1 MYQLNQ
7 QPFKLIALINSIPRN
22 WKKRIKYDKK
32 KLKEI
37 SQASIQKLQNINK
50 PAKLFHR
57 NFMEN
62 IVTKSDKAE
71 SKWNI
76 LIGERINNETWNT
89 IYYTPHLAKKKET
102 KLKFIQ
108 MKILHRILPTNE
120 WLYKCRLT
128 NSKNCTFCQIYS
140 ETIEHLLWECPNTKT
155 IWLLLKEWLD

>member
-22 WKKRIKYDKK
+22 WKKRIKDDKK
-32 KLKEI
+32 KKEI
-37 SQASIQKLQNINK
+37 SLASIQKLQNIKK
-50 PAKLFHR
+50 PAKLFYR

-62 IVTKSDKAE
+62 VVTKSDKAE

-76 LIGERINNETWNT
+76 LIGETINKETWNT
-89 IYYTPHLAKKKET
+89 IYYVPHLATKET
-102 KLKFIQ
+102 KLIFIQ

-128 NSKNCTFCQIYS
+128 N
-140 ETIEHLLWECPNTKT
+140 
-155 IWLLLKEWLD
+155 